1 MNSMHSVTLDK
12 DICKGCTTCLKQC
25 PTGAIRIRR
34 GKAKIIKERCID
46 CGECIR
52 VCPYHAK
59 KATTDKLSA
68 INDYK
73 YKIALPAPAM
83 YVQFEKEYS
92 VDTVLTALLEIG
104 FDDVFEVASAAEVIS
119 DASRKLFLSG
129 ELQTPVISSACPV
142 ILRLLM
148 VRFPSLIANIIPVQ
162 TPVDVAA
169 RLARERAV
177 EKTGLKPEEIGVFFI
192 SPCPAKATTAKMPI
206 GIKES
211 NLNGVIAMKD
221 ACLEIAKIISKIKE
235 PKKLAKAGLSGVG
248 WAKSEGEIQ
257 ALGKRNSIAVDGIE
271 NCIKLLEKME
281 DNCIHHVDFIEMAAC
296 TGGCVGGVLNVENP
310 YIAKNKLSRV
320 TEKVNGEDEIINV
333 PLDDLI
339 WTAPVVYRPVMNLD
353 TNIITA
359 MKKMAHM
366 EEIYKDLPH
375 LDCGACGSP
384 SCRTFAEDI
393 VRGYADETDCTFK
406 LREKVHTLAAEMM
419 DLERRLSP
427 SLQNDTD
434 KIPQELTEE
443 DGEAP
448 KENKGE

>member
-1 MNSMHSVTLDK
+1 MNTNMHSVTLDK
-12 DICKGCTTCLKQC
+12 DACKGCTTCLKQC

-59 KATTDKLSA
+59 KATTDRISV
-68 INDYK
+68 INEYK
-73 YKIALPAPAM
+73 YKVALPAPSM

-104 FDDVFEVASAAEVIS
+104 FDDVFEVAAAAEIIS

-162 TPVDVAA
+162 APVDVAA

-192 SPCPAKATTAKMPI
+192 SPCPAKATTVKMPI
-206 GIKES
+206 GIKET

-221 ACLEIAKIISKIKE
+221 VCLEIAKIISKITE
-235 PKKLAKAGLSGVG
+235 PKKLATAGLSGIG
-248 WAKSEGEIQ
+248 WAKSEGETK
-257 ALGKRNSIAVDGIE
+257 ALGKPNSIAVDGIA
-271 NCIKLLEKME
+271 NCINLLEKME
-281 DNCIHHVDFIEMAAC
+281 DNCIHDVDFVELSAC

-320 TEKVNGEDEIINV
+320 TEKITEDGDIEEV
-333 PLDDLI
+333 ALDDIL
-339 WTAPVVYRPVMNLD
+339 WTAPVAYRPVMNLD

-366 EEIYKDLPH
+366 EEIYKNLPH

-393 VRGYADETDCTFK
+393 VRGFADETDCTFK
-406 LREKVHTLAAEMM
+406 LREKVHNLAFEMM

-427 SLQNDTD
+427 SLHRDMDKTPDESDAEKDTN
-434 KIPQELTEE
+434 TETKDE
-443 DGEAP
+443 
-448 KENKGE
+448 